1 MKTLV
6 ICFKNAGVFLYPQ
19 YSSDRIYIGNEGYKR
34 DSIKHIRPS
43 LKDDGSKYP
52 PLATLDT
59 RHVSNMLHVLAGERP
74 VPSLVPTI
82 IKRNEDIYNIAKESY
97 VKIDLVAE
105 EKKTVRKAIPN
116 SFNPSTSPMFLN
128 GKITQVRGGL
138 LYHERIRQSLGDIL
152 YENFLA
158 VVKEVGG
165 DPKNFTGV
173 ECIELL
179 NKNNLKS
186 SVKKFYE
193 QCQDN
198 NKTSF
203 YNLIAPN
210 GNSASTTFGSSTSCK
225 LNMLLVN
232 SGVEV
237 IRKYAGE
244 IQCPVPENLLH
255 LFRRGSGFARILE
268 GGFCK
273 IIRVDDWYECNISG
287 YEKTR
292 EGEFYVP
299 GKNS

>member
-6 ICFKNAGVFLYPQ
+6 ICFKNAGVFSHPQ
-19 YSSDRIYIGNEGYKR
+19 YSTDRSYIGNEGYKR
-34 DSIKHIRPS
+34 DGVKHIRPS
-43 LKDDGSKYP
+43 LKNDGSKYP

-82 IKRNEDIYNIAKESY
+82 IKKNEDIYKIAKESY
-97 VKIDLVAE
+97 VKINLEAE
-105 EKKTVRKAIPN
+105 EKKTVRKAIPT
-116 SFNPSTSPMFLN
+116 SFNPSKSPMFLN
-128 GKITQVRGGL
+128 GKTVQVRGGL
-138 LYHERIRQSLGDIL
+138 LYHERIRQSLGDII
-152 YENFLA
+152 YESFLA

-165 DPKNFTGV
+165 DPKNLTGV
-173 ECIELL
+173 GCIELL
-179 NKNNLKS
+179 NKNNREF

-193 QCQDN
+193 QCRDN
-198 NKTSF
+198 HMTSF

-210 GNSASTTFGSSTSCK
+210 GNTASTHFESSASCK

-232 SGVEV
+232 SGVES
-237 IRKYAGE
+237 IRKYSGE
-244 IQCPVPENLLH
+244 ILCPVPENLLH

-273 IIRVDDWYECNISG
+273 ITRVDDWYECNILG

-299 GKNS
+299 GENP